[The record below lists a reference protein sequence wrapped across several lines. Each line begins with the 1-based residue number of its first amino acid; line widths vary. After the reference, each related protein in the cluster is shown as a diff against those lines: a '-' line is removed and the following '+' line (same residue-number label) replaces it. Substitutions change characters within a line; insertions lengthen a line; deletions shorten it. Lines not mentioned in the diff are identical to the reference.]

1 MKTIVA
7 FRTDAKGLYLD
18 LADQPYAI
26 GINRETKDILLDEGD
41 GDDRY
46 NGAVIFVKSNPRFEV
61 QLRAGALEIWL
72 EYGQERTRHFIGST
86 PAYRK
91 AAYWKAA
98 YWIKQVNQQLGSS
111 KPLTPR
117 RIRDVSHFE
126 YRRSQKCGTPPKR
139 VLNGHRFSIVR
150 KRSVE
155 LLTQLVNK

>member
-26 GINRETKDILLDEGD
+26 GINRVTKDILLDEGD

-46 NGAVIFVKSNPRFEV
+46 NGAVIFVKSNPRFEF
-61 QLRAGALEIWL
+61 QLRDGALEIWL

-86 PAYRK
+86 PTYR
-91 AAYWKAA
+91 KAA
-98 YWIKQVNQQLGSS
+98 YWIKQANQQLGSS
-111 KPLTPR
+111 KPLNQR

-139 VLNGHRFSIVR
+139 VLIGHRVYYIVR

-155 LLTQLVNK
+155 LFTQLVNK